1 MSHELLIGRIQ
12 NRLSRGWTTNLK
24 STVFPDGIRRLPR
37 KSSYNGRKSSYNGK
51 KSSFNF
57 VTFGVPYA
65 RSIYRARHVSASI
78 TSCQCNWLSRQPCT
92 RWACALDDV
101 TSQLA
106 RAFYRVPEEGRGY
119 KRPLPL
125 HRPID
130 VKRSTARYVQDL
142 VRNRFI
148 SLSCIFETRVFFILV
163 TPQLRYHLIAWA

>member
-1 MSHELLIGRIQ
+1 MIIASRAAPRTRARARAIAIIIIYVFRSRIA
-12 NRLSRGWTTNLK
+12 
-24 STVFPDGIRRLPR
+24 P
-37 KSSYNGRKSSYNGK
+37 
-51 KSSFNF
+51 
-57 VTFGVPYA
+57 
-65 RSIYRARHVSASI
+65 SIYRARHVSASI

-92 RWACALDDV
+92 RWACTLDDV

-163 TPQLRYHLIAWA
+163 TP